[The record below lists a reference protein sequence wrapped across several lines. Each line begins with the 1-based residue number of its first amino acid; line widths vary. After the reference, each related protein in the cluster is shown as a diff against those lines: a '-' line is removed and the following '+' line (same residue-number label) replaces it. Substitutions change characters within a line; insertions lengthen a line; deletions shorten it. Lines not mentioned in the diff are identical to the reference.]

1 MLTRLLSNG
10 LSGFNIIEFLLNIAA
25 VMLSL
30 TFHELSHGFVAWK
43 LGDPTAKN
51 AGRLTLNPLKHL
63 DPIGAICMLL
73 FRFGWA
79 KPVPVSVMYFKNP
92 RKDMAWVAA
101 AGPVSNILF
110 GFVSLF
116 LYYLA
121 ALYLPEIVVVDYL
134 LSFLATLAVLN
145 VGFAVFNLLPLP
157 PLDGSRIAGLF
168 LPQSWYWNIMRY
180 ERYIQIA
187 VLILLYTGV
196 LTTPLGLVRNLIL
209 SGMEGLVRW
218 ILL

>member
-10 LSGFNIIEFLLNIAA
+10 LSGFQIVEFLLNIVA

-63 DPIGAICMLL
+63 DPLGAICMLL

-92 RKDMAWVAA
+92 RRDMAYVAA
-101 AGPVSNILF
+101 AGPVANILF
-110 GFVSLF
+110 GLVSLF

-134 LSFLATLAVLN
+134 LSFLATLTVLN

-168 LPQSWYWNIMRY
+168 LPQNWYWTLLRY

-187 VLILLYTGV
+187 VLILLYTGM
-196 LTTPLGLVRNLIL
+196 LTTPLGIVRNLIL
-209 SGMEGLVRW
+209 SGMEGFVRW